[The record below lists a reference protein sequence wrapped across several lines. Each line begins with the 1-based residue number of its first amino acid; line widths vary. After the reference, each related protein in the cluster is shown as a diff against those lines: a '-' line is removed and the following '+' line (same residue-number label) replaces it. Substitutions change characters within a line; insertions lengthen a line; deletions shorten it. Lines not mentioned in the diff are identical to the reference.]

1 MESRTVGALGHHGTP
16 SAHLRLSK
24 LPKGSAAAGED
35 GLAQSLI
42 LIAIIQSD
50 SAVPVAIPSMNE
62 NMSPSLMSAPR

>member
-1 MESRTVGALGHHGTP
+1 MESRTVGAHHGAS

-24 LPKGSAAAGED
+24 LPKGRAAAGED